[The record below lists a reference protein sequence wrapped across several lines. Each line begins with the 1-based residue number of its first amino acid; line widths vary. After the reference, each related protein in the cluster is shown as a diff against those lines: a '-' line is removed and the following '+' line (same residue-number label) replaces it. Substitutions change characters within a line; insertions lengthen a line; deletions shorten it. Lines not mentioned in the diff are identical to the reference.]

1 MKPDFKPHVSSESG
15 FTLLELL
22 LVVGVGAL
30 LLIGGIATYRLVS
43 EGNKVTDAT
52 RMIMTI
58 RNEASNLSQGQGYA
72 GVRTSLVAAKII
84 SDTQKDPWGGALG
97 INDTGAT
104 LVVTLPAVPPNA
116 CRKLA
121 MSIKDQGVK
130 LNGNPPPA
138 TLSDTTCGDADS
150 PMAWS
155 FP

>member
-1 MKPDFKPHVSSESG
+1 MKQMNTRKSEAG

-43 EGNKVTDAT
+43 EGNKVTDTA

-58 RNEASNLSQGQGYA
+58 RNEAQNLSQGQGYD
-72 GVRTSLVAAKII
+72 GVQQALVDAKV
-84 SDTQKDPWGGALG
+84 
-97 INDTGAT
+97 INDPQKNAFGGTIVVSANDT
-104 LVVTLPAVPPNA
+104 LTITIDEIPTNA

-121 MSIKDQGVK
+121 MTVKDQGVTV
-130 LNGNPPPA
+130 NGNEPPQ
-138 TLSDTTCGDADS
+138 TLSDVTYCGGDTNQL
-150 PMAWS
+150 AWE